1 MDENVFRIV
10 VTVGVV
16 IASLAFVV
24 QAGIMLALYKVT
36 RKTQESAE
44 RFIGKMEPVMA
55 KASPAIEKAQVV
67 MEKAGVAIEKAGV
80 AIEKAGPVIDRVGPA
95 MDAAMPAIRKAGP
108 ILDEAKAVVAKA
120 GTLVDRAN
128 EIATSTNLVIQDARP
143 QIKQISQEALEI
155 TKLGREQVE
164 RVGDLLQDAGDKAR
178 ARLDQIERS
187 VDSTLGQVENVGGA
201 IKRAALA
208 PVREVNGLAAGISAA
223 VATLMRHR
231 RSSVDSAT
239 QDEEMFI

>member
-1 MDENVFRIV
+1 MDENLFRIV
-10 VTVGVV
+10 VTVAVA
-16 IASLAFVV
+16 IASIAFLV

-44 RFIGKMEPVMA
+44 RFMVKLEPVVA
-55 KASPAIEKAQVV
+55 KATPAMEKAQVV
-67 MEKAGVAIEKAGV
+67 MDKAGVAIEKVGV
-80 AIEKAGPVIDRVGPA
+80 AIEKAGPAIERVAPA

-108 ILDEAKAVVAKA
+108 VMDEAKAVVAKV
-120 GTLVDRAN
+120 GTLVDRAK
-128 EIATSTNLVIQDARP
+128 EIATSTNTVIQDARP
-143 QIKQISQEALEI
+143 QIKQISQEAVEI

-164 RVGDLLQDAGDKAR
+164 RVGDLLHEAGDKAR

-187 VDSTLGQVENVGGA
+187 VDSTIDQVENVGGA

-223 VATLMRHR
+223 VSTLMRHR

>member
-10 VTVGVV
+10 VTVAVA

-36 RKTQESAE
+36 RKTQESAD
-44 RFIGKMEPVMA
+44 RFMVKLEPVVA
-55 KASPAIEKAQVV
+55 KATPAIEKAHVFI
-67 MEKAGVAIEKAGV
+67 EKAGVAVEKAGV
-80 AIEKAGPVIDRVGPA
+80 AIEKAGPAIDRVGPA

-108 ILDEAKAVVAKA
+108 VMDEAKAAAAKV
-120 GTLVDRAN
+120 GKLVDRGT
-128 EIATSTNLVIQDARP
+128 EIAASTNLVIQDVRP
-143 QIKQISQEALEI
+143 QIKQISQEAVEI
-155 TKLGREQVE
+155 TRLGREQVE
-164 RVGDLLQDAGDKAR
+164 RVGDLIHDAGDKAR

-187 VDSTLGQVENVGGA
+187 VDSTIGQVEHVGGA
-201 IKRAALA
+201 IKRAAMT

-223 VATLMRHR
+223 VSTLMRHR